1 MKTPEEIKYALRWC
15 WAEDA
20 KNQCFG
26 CPYRKYDDCQRILQA
41 AALKYIQQLEDHI
54 RDLTNMVPRWISV
67 KDRLPPKNDV
77 CVLCHC
83 DTTGAVTHWMPLP
96 EPPEAENAD
105 E

>member
-26 CPYRKYDDCQRILQA
+26 CPYRKYDDCQRISQA
-41 AALKYIQQLEDHI
+41 AALDYITQLEDHI
-54 RDLTNMVPRWISV
+54 RDLAKMVPHWISV
-67 KDRLPPKNDV
+67 GERLPEDFDR
-77 CVLCHC
+77 VLCHC
-83 DTTGAVTHWMPLP
+83 DTTTGYVTHWMPLP
-96 EPPEAENAD
+96 AAPEAENAD